1 MTKKS
6 QMDQAFHENGE
17 KAVLRYD
24 VSESK
29 RKENSIISEKRQALE
44 LAREESA

>member
-17 KAVLRYD
+17 KAALRYD

-29 RKENSIISEKRQALE
+29 RKKTASFPKNGKL
-44 LAREESA
+44 